1 MSESRSIPERARSLV
16 TWVADR
22 RRKILLGTVTIF
34 LSLTISVPLFILCIA
49 EPLSRTQAWK
59 EYRTGVKAYN
69 DPSWQQ
75 RPEPAFRSYFAT
87 VDDPIEFVLASNI
100 SRTIPQL
107 DGQWIRHEHTTYQ
120 LLNQGW
126 HLIETNGVVR
136 RYLAHRFLPD
146 NSELPALGGRW
157 EILMSSNA
165 ESVRPWLID
174 ALNPRQPTP
183 DVTKLSESATDA
195 ADPNSGSWV
204 LAMDYEFP
212 LGADVSGGHWM
223 LTPAESHAGIPTH
236 HRTWAHHI
244 NSEGYRGKSA
254 VTTAHSEDEFRVA
267 FVGDSMTFGWGV
279 AEHETLPAMVEA
291 RLRKDGLPARCF
303 NLAVPGYN
311 TRQELRRLRRRFDEV
326 DPDVIVLGYCINDA
340 EPPFSLQVP
349 NPERYYRYAP
359 LNSWF
364 LERSKKPTR
373 LVMMATYRQLNNLV
387 ASMGIDWPW
396 LRDLPMDRLWLP
408 DRGHIGSPHLLEG
421 WTTGPKRG
429 EAQAALRDLVTFC
442 REKNT
447 PLLAYLIPA
456 LNGSPEEYEYRLIH
470 QDVAAWAKELEL
482 PFEDVL
488 PILATHPDWSEL
500 RVWEKDGHPNAKALR
515 MIASRVAQALR
526 QVAEQR

>member
-1 MSESRSIPERARSLV
+1 MAY
-16 TWVADR
+16 R
-22 RRKILLGTVTIF
+22 RGAST
-34 LSLTISVPLFILCIA
+34 S
-49 EPLSRTQAWK
+49 
-59 EYRTGVKAYN
+59 
-69 DPSWQQ
+69 PS
-75 RPEPAFRSYFAT
+75 PA
-87 VDDPIEFVLASNI
+87 
-100 SRTIPQL
+100 
-107 DGQWIRHEHTTYQ
+107 TT
-120 LLNQGW
+120 
-126 HLIETNGVVR
+126 
-136 RYLAHRFLPD
+136 P
-146 NSELPALGGRW
+146 S
-157 EILMSSNA
+157 
-165 ESVRPWLID
+165 
-174 ALNPRQPTP
+174 
-183 DVTKLSESATDA
+183 
-195 ADPNSGSWV
+195 
-204 LAMDYEFP
+204 
-212 LGADVSGGHWM
+212 
-223 LTPAESHAGIPTH
+223 
-236 HRTWAHHI
+236 
-244 NSEGYRGKSA
+244 
-254 VTTAHSEDEFRVA
+254 
-267 FVGDSMTFGWGV
+267 
-279 AEHETLPAMVEA
+279 
-291 RLRKDGLPARCF
+291 
-303 NLAVPGYN
+303 
-311 TRQELRRLRRRFDEV
+311 QELRRLRRRFDEV

-340 EPPFSLQVP
+340 EPQFSLQVP

-442 REKNT
+442 RERNT